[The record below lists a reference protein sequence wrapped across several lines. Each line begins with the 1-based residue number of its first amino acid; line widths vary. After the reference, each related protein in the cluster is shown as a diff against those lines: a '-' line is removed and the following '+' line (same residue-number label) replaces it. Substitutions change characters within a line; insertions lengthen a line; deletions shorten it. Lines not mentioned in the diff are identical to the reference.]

1 VAERARTGELSKT
14 GVVTSLL
21 AAIGTMGLV
30 EDLISW
36 RDTFQTFWSV
46 WDHVRV
52 LIFKFV
58 PFQIDKAFQEILVVS
73 WIYAG
78 FLTRVLATRPRGQ
91 DETFAPMSL
100 WEQTSLFVIIS
111 LGITVVAEVTM
122 GRSIHRAHGA
132 GDLQVHFMLF
142 GAQGVFFMV
151 MAFLLL
157 AFFQVA
163 DRGTRRV
170 AVKSMAWTTV
180 GVFLLIALGAKLH

>member
-58 PFQIDKAFQEILVVS
+58 PFQIDKAFQEVLVVS

-91 DETFAPMSL
+91 DESIAPMSL

-132 GDLQVHFMLF
+132 GDLQVHFLLF
-142 GAQGVFFMV
+142 GAQGVFFLV
-151 MAFLLL
+151 MAFLLF

-170 AVKSMAWTTV
+170 AAKSMAWTTV